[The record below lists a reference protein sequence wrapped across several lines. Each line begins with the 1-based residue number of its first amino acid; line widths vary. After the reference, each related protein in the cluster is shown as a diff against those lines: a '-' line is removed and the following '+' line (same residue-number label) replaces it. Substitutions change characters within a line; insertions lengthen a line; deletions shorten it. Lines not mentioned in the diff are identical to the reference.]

1 MLEGKT
7 HGIFPLLEEECRMPI
22 PKTESFMRKV
32 VTYHGNN
39 KEFLLNNTGSN
50 STKDSHSFII
60 RHFGK
65 EVNYLT
71 V

>member
-7 HGIFPLLEEECRMPI
+7 YGIFPLLEEECRMPN
-22 PKTESFMRKV
+22 PKTESFMQKV
-32 VTYHGNN
+32 VSNHKNN
-39 KEFLLNNTGSN
+39 KEFLLKKTGSN
-50 STKDSHSFII
+50 STKNSNSFVI

-65 EVNYLT
+65 EVNYST